1 MLNRTASPADLS
13 RTLEAKSVRQPW
25 NPALHPRDS
34 KGRFI
39 ETGGIAR
46 LWSGKLARVVRALP
60 RDRVLVQDRVAD
72 GTYTGRRHSTSA
84 RWITMVARPDGSAP
98 TKNQQKVEVEDARR
112 EGDDQRGL
120 GLSRDDQGDPD
131 TPDEPHR
138 ADDDGNDIG
147 DDIGDDDGDAPDDGD
162 DQDEPDNGHHEVDT
176 EALPNRK
183 ATKDG
188 ARFEDTAAVR
198 RHFLDLAQRPEAN
211 APALRRL
218 AGDEDLQIIPSGGLV
233 TIRDDANGR
242 WYLTSTGTGGYL
254 DVGDFGTREEAEAAG
269 EYIHD
274 TVRNGHIAPGEFNE
288 PIDFSDPDI
297 AKWFLK
303 WRSPQ
308 GEDAEQG
315 IRRAISDFH
324 ASRKNGDTP
333 AAPAPKRTR
342 AQPRGRFTTLQQAR
356 ANWAQRADAL
366 RASGAKEDRSTAQDL
381 DSLAKEQRLKL
392 VGDGQFVARRV
403 EDDWYLYATGS
414 GQQMSWWF
422 DRQADA
428 KGFAEHIVGTLKDK
442 DGNALDFSD
451 PKFAEYRGK
460 WRSAKGRDYHQEWT
474 VARALWDQE
483 HPPKHSIASARL
495 AETLRRRPFGDD
507 EDQTPQTDTAEESA
521 PDTVD
526 APEDAQAQP
535 AADPATQNVPADQE
549 VPETAPEDDV
559 QPDETP
565 EPPAADGR
573 PAGVPEDAEPVE
585 GVDSYWTTWSSGNVT
600 VYGPD
605 GKLVGRVVGSYSD
618 RHATVDG
625 VHIPIGD
632 SLSSADQIIARHH
645 IATTD
650 PAQADHVHLA
660 WTTHKGKRVIAIR
673 GTIKNDAR
681 DDRAVG
687 VAGKLAWSPVQNARI
702 TGTQWKP
709 ETRDR
714 KAAQVLAAF
723 ARQGRNVRITD
734 EDANTST
741 DAPEQLDEDTKKLR
755 AMSDADLRGHSENLK
770 IHARVATTPAR
781 KQKARAA
788 LQKIDAELDRRR
800 IASQNNHDDD
810 QGGDGQAAKPSPQ
823 ERAAAMSDD
832 DLTQAI
838 SSSER
843 DRSTYGSR
851 RGDLLNEDEQAQ
863 YADRRR
869 RTNDRLSPFGNP
881 EDLSDNELAAYAKE
895 LETRKR
901 THQLSTSNQRE
912 EDIAPERDLANEL
925 NDRLETAETEQQA
938 RQLRDIEKRPPVQ
951 DLDDGALEKEF
962 QRLPIRL
969 RRLGTEQNEVLS
981 ARRHAVYEER
991 QNRKANVYRNGPEP
1005 TGLSDGDLD
1014 KEFRD
1019 LHKNR
1024 NLASGRERE
1033 ALEERLKALFD
1044 EQNRRGAEGRER
1056 TVSRADT
1063 REDPMRSGGYGTS
1076 VRVDGNDYGKVVYS
1090 EHGSPYAGGH
1100 KAGWNAQLG
1109 THGRILGAYPTM
1121 TEALAAL
1128 VDSYDT
1134 DPDTEPVRLYGSV
1147 RRVWVPKMF
1156 FELYQSSRRADSFK
1170 SASKER
1176 QTLYALFKGHGYGW
1190 SDGSNPL
1197 TGKIGKGANLDVPE
1211 GLLAEFQRVT
1221 DELSREMMLRASD
1234 RELDSSDRSKA
1245 KTRLASIN
1253 AALHGIDG
1261 QRTVVRKDGG
1271 DDDRKVISREE
1282 IEAQQAALRAAL
1294 GTDEGADSEH
1304 LQPGGQGPLDEVPA
1318 AGAGGDDRSGDVLP
1332 EQGPGDRDGD
1342 SGGRGGT
1349 GADRAGRDGVRG
1361 PGGSDQADQGERDGA
1376 GAARPAAGAGADGRG
1391 ADDAQPGDAGSEGDA
1406 GRGVRHVAPRFR
1418 PNPADAA
1425 TKGPVQ
1431 RAAANVEAIRVLK
1444 RLEQENRPATE
1455 KEKVTLAR
1463 WSGWGSVPIMFAGE
1477 PNEKEPRYQQ
1487 GGARYGKFA
1496 QDFDRWAEYR
1506 DPRTMLQNEL
1516 TPLEWRQASRGTLS
1530 MHYTPQPI
1538 AEAMW
1543 DGLKALGFD
1552 RGDVLEAG
1560 SGAGTFFGVSP
1571 DGARLTGIELDPT
1584 TARIAQAIYPDA
1596 NVLNEN
1602 FAETDA
1608 HPGSFDASI
1617 GNVPFASVPFGDKR
1631 YPAESLHNGFITKE
1645 LALTRPGGITLLIT
1659 SRHTLDSKGDKAR
1672 KQIAK
1677 YGDLIGAVRLPSGV
1691 FNDAGTSVV
1700 TDVLVLRRRADG
1712 EEPGDTSWLNAPER
1726 KIGDVREHVN
1736 AYFTAH
1742 PDHVLGDLATES
1754 SPYGPRLTVK
1764 GEPAKAADQLRDAL
1778 QGIAAQ
1784 ALADGNGYQ
1793 PHPDGDDRPPVL
1805 LQTARQKHAN
1815 DWTGRLYEGDDGQ
1828 LYQHVNGG
1836 NPVTVAPSDG
1846 RTDQL
1851 RALMQLR
1858 DVAAELRELDRKND
1872 EDDRAE
1878 KLRAQLRD
1886 LHTAYVD
1893 TYGPLSKPGQ
1903 TRSMKT
1909 GTRPDGK
1916 EERTPTAWGYFRS
1929 DPDAGSVLALERW
1942 DADKG
1947 EPILSRVFNERAA
1960 ARRQPLT
1967 RTDDPKAA
1975 LAAVV
1980 AATGE
1985 VDLGEVSRLLNL
1997 NPQDAVQALGNEVF
2011 TNPSTGRLELAGA
2024 YLSGP
2029 VRDKLEAAR
2038 RAAEQDPAFAVNVA
2052 SLTAVQPTDRTIG
2065 EFTPEMGAHW
2075 TPPELLQGFLREYL
2089 GDRTLRVAHDD
2100 RYGWML
2106 YTGKVPQ
2113 ANNVMYGVQANDKKG
2128 TRGKGAVD
2136 IARAILGHGSL
2147 TIYRDDKRRDV
2158 DEETSRLVRQK
2169 ADQMRSEFAKYA
2181 TANADRLTRLTD
2193 SYNKIMNGHVVRSY
2207 DGMSP
2212 SLEGFTPDRTPHS
2225 WQLSGAARMQFERSV
2240 VLAHEVGLGKTS
2252 TLVMGTQALRAS
2264 GQIEKPFAVVPDHL
2278 AQQWY
2283 DEARFLYPNAEIHLI
2298 TSADLADGRR
2308 DSTLEWLRANKS
2320 DLVIFTEPAFGS
2332 IKMSPEA
2339 QDDYEFRELEAL
2351 REQLDRQYEDA
2362 DNPNHPFIVAKIEQR
2377 IATVQNRI
2385 SKNAAPMR
2393 TPGETYWDDLGFD
2406 YAVIDEAHRYKGVG
2420 FRSKEGGGDP
2430 ATVRGIDLHQKLT
2443 DLHRR
2448 RAGRATVTLATG
2460 TPLSN
2465 SITEQYTMLALAAP
2479 WVLDAYKA
2487 GAPDLWA
2494 ATFGR
2499 KTLRVE
2505 NAPDGSGLRIVER
2518 FSEFHNRRA
2527 MKTMWGLVADT
2538 KRADDV
2544 GIPRP
2549 KVKGGSPSLV
2559 LIDSTKD
2566 QAKRLKK
2573 LVGRGR
2579 AIHMGEPQQ
2588 IRNRKGALVD
2598 DNMLA
2603 VSGEGTSVALD
2614 PRLVDPKAPAGNKLR
2629 AVAAKHVE
2637 RYHRHKDRT
2646 YKTYYGST
2654 EDHPTPGA
2662 LQMIFLNEG
2671 VPGGDN
2677 KGSFDA
2683 YAALRDLMV
2692 QGGIPAEKIA
2702 FVQDHKKS
2710 GKPEEVAELF
2720 RKARDGDIAV
2730 LIGSSSVAGTGMNAQ
2745 NRMVSLT
2752 HVDLDWGAAQMEQ
2765 RNGRILRYGNQ
2776 NDEVEIDI
2784 FATKGSLD
2792 GWKAGF
2798 VAAKAEGLVD
2808 IQRPDMADSDTR
2820 DTVTELDVDY
2830 PDYETMEAEIGG
2842 NPYMSQLMKARRA
2855 LRDLEI
2861 DQHNEAAERVRR
2873 QETLAD
2879 LQQELTAT
2887 RDGITRR
2894 EEALPRIRDVRDSF
2908 AMNLGGLSYTER
2920 SDAAAALHRQVTTQL
2935 LEHDRDGMGR
2945 WKVLGQ
2951 FGGLDV
2957 GVRTERRADGK
2968 LVAHVG
2974 FPDLARSDFERGPED
2989 LKKKGAGSG
2998 MLTRLT
3004 NALDKAPALQQ
3015 ADRARMPELDEQI
3028 ALLQSAQAAADFT
3041 PQIEHAR
3048 ARANLLDNVVGR
3060 VSDLDKLPEI
3070 DEDELD
3076 KKLTKAQRRD
3086 VVEERQ
3092 QARIPLQEAVAATVA
3107 RLEEFDR
3114 EHPEPERTEKPQEPD
3129 RVRLSTEEVAQ
3140 TLSSLRGDIEGKP
3153 EGPAEPLKHAWDR
3166 PELFVTLTM
3175 PSALADF
3182 LNVDETAAMED
3193 PDTRK
3198 ALTEAVPG
3206 RNGTLKVTGPIG
3218 VHRALL
3224 QWAWMLEGGDGL
3236 ESDPSEVRA
3245 FKAYSKRVDE
3255 AEVELRRRRA
3265 KQDAAA
3271 APKEE
3276 GRDAPGAAADT
3287 DSVTPPPAPGAS
3299 IDEETPE
3306 EEGAE
3311 GPAPVQGGA
3320 LIAGRFQFNEPV
3332 TDPDGQGWYVNSE
3345 NPDGTVNVGN
3355 GPSHTTFK
3363 PDELTSARKDTPDT
3377 ADVPEADSPAS
3388 DDTVILD
3395 RDEVAQQLDDIRP
3408 EGTKAPSGMADQEIA
3423 DEIVGLMERE
3433 MADGELTGAD
3443 RTRMAVLEAEKDRR
3457 AGRTPKSEPKKP
3469 EPAAPESG
3477 LFDVDEPET
3486 QAPAVADPN
3495 NPLDQPDDEFGT
3507 PDMFADH
3514 EGRDTARLRP
3524 VQMRTP
3530 ADLAEGDRYTDAD
3543 GRTHTV
3549 AEPPRLT
3556 GRGRVRIVTNDGEE
3570 RFYNRD
3576 AELQLRY
3583 PDEEITDARDEPTP
3597 DVREGDAPEDGTAD
3611 DRDAGNTPAVPR
3623 DEDTT
3628 RDEAPE
3634 PEPQDNAQQPEDIQ
3648 RQDQEDEER
3657 DDERNR
3663 RGRDT
3668 DADAASPGG
3677 APQGAG
3683 GGPQTPNAPNSG
3695 RDESSTDANEPDA
3708 QDDEDDRDR
3717 RRRRRRRGN
3726 GGTGGQGPGALGGPG
3741 LPRPSLPHLP
3751 QIPASSGGG
3760 DGAGRDGGDSGPDG
3774 TPPRTVGDLRDVWR
3788 RGDRLTADE
3797 NTPERRAFL
3806 TQLADNPTLTMSSGG
3821 GLVTWT
3827 DDTTD
3832 GPGGVRQWR
3841 FAQARNG
3848 GRLGKISVSARNAEE
3863 ARELAD
3869 RFEDITDEN
3878 RLPIDWHQ
3886 PLTGDAIAQWRDD
3899 EGRPLPE
3906 ALRAV
3911 RDAFL
3916 QDRERDSAPQAQPEP
3931 AVLPD
3936 EPQPAALPDSLNDM
3950 SDDDLA
3956 AAWGTGLAEADQMRV
3971 MEEMDRRDNA
3981 DKRVRDAI
3989 PATPADDAEEVR
4001 RRGEAMDAALGFGTT
4016 DVTRRPQTREERLQ
4030 REFQDL
4036 DEARYSAAIDATNGY
4051 FFSNASRRLPPVG
4064 ERDLFSG
4071 GNLSRFGRWRD
4082 YASEELIEWFDN
4094 NGGRL
4099 TYNQFKQKRRAD
4111 EKIERDQHEEE
4122 QRLAAAAADATTGTN
4137 DTAGPSADGID
4148 LPSFTL
4154 TPESE
4159 EDGAIRFGGASQ
4171 VRAFADR
4178 AELRPAADNDTFDV
4192 WMDGRRIGTVRNVN
4206 RRSDDREPMWDATPL
4221 LTISHDHNS
4230 RSSSRD
4236 LAVANLVV
4244 RALQNPAD
4252 ATSPDQDTW
4261 DAVKIHLAGR
4271 YPELPELPDSLSKDP
4286 AVKERYDSL
4295 VQLVESFRTQQTTN
4309 GDLKQDLEHARDEF
4323 EWLRDTLS
4331 AAQGKRQDRDMLKDL
4346 ENRSFWASYLRDG
4359 FAPDDENRTAPE
4371 ARAAEPSGQAPATPD
4386 AADTSTDTPSTDA
4399 APEPARSDD
4408 ADQPVAPADQP
4419 PAADTTAGTAE
4430 TPRDGRAP
4438 DAGIAH
4444 EANRDDDSA
4453 TARTSADDTTTPD
4466 AGAARAPRPEPEPSQ
4481 TPDSTDEETSEPEP
4495 RPEPEPIGGQPAHWA
4510 SVDQLQPGDMARID
4524 GTTRRGRAVT
4534 LAGYVLDTPERV
4546 TVTRRGRTEDMWRT
4560 TIGESPDGRTG
4571 GRSTVYTPLNA
4582 SAARAEAPENTAPGT
4597 PASGAQGDVISGDL
4611 PDTIATD
4618 TRGRGL
4624 FPGSRVTGNG
4634 DREGTVT
4641 GVTDTT
4647 VSVRWT
4653 DGDTDNG
4660 VAPTSLT
4667 VDDTDD
4673 RRPAGWTSTGQRV
4686 RPGHVVSD
4694 ENGALLGPVDEAN
4707 GDRITVTTAEGTI
4720 TRDAADLRVVGEV
4733 RDDTPETA
4741 PVTGISEPT
4750 ADEVNKGDI
4759 IVLDLDG
4766 APTTVEV
4773 LNTNRVGDRVT
4784 IDYVDTTTGELGT
4797 IDMDATAV
4805 VHKAEGPNGAAPD
4818 LGPDDAPAPDDDLT
4832 VHEPLPALDPVTGPT
4847 VDPDLTTA
4855 DRDAI
4860 ADQGNSP
4867 EDDPDAQQAAARL
4880 GADLPVTP
4888 EQATALAAQLRANAD
4903 PATTEGRAALRA
4915 ADHLDR
4921 AASRTAP
4928 EGLDRPRPSNAAQI
4942 SEGDVIA
4949 MPDERRGD
4957 EVHVYR
4963 VIDVEEGPG
4972 GVRSL
4977 LLEDENRQWKRRIVH
4992 AAMPV
4997 WQLPEPEPDTTD
5009 SNVPDPTPAPA
5020 PRDPNPP
5027 IASVRRQ
5034 IVADHSRTV
5043 AMRIIDE
5050 AVAGTEPPGDIHA
5063 LREQIA
5069 QRLTPDALQ
5078 DARNAARQDANA
5090 ALNAAGI
5097 TGRDHAAVQ
5106 QALRR
5111 AREKAHERTV
5121 RAALRTINDLE
5132 PLPGEPN
5139 EDLAQRAAG
5148 LLRLIPDQVD
5158 VPSPSRRRNAPDGDG
5173 AADATTH
5180 VDDAVTALLRQLEE
5194 AGADPA
5200 DIDALTRLLTAQL
5213 DGTRQATARRI
5224 VRRAATAPDAGPQ
5237 PGLLARVI
5245 ALLGRMGRR
5254 LIELVKAAA
5263 QKIAELWRNNRDR
5276 LSRLKAFLRRLVRR
5290 VRDWPES
5297 RRLARL
5303 HAALD
5308 LPDVDGESLAARVSQ
5323 WAALLPEQGR
5333 FGQAS
5338 RRVSWWRP
5346 TTWAQLAAGRLPGRS
5361 SETRW
5366 VPDRASDGGP
5376 GLTAL
5381 RHMAALRAA
5390 GTDVDQEVTRRLAD
5404 ALGDDFGGDPHG
5416 TLQHAD
5422 DYMAATERRLLNL
5435 QAARGSST
5443 IQDPDVDVEIAA
5455 ARMEAAAARRE
5466 WEELRTRNAAAVP
5479 DAVAAALA
5487 DIRDLGPQGNAGIV
5501 FGPDTTPDAERAVR
5515 GAQRLIPRDWLAT
5528 PDGRR
5533 LTAVDGDA
5541 GRYEPDARRATVAD
5555 LGDEGVGTAAYVL
5568 AQHLAG
5574 HLPDLDAAQ
5583 RAFWF
5588 TRTHT
5593 GRPGAR
5599 TLDRTALGRLLAQQQ
5614 TQTDTG
5620 DSLARSLQ
5628 AMFTGDWYEDDDLR
5642 AFLLGLLATR

>member
-1 MLNRTASPADLS
+1 MLNRTASSVDLS
-13 RTLEAKSVRQPW
+13 RALETKSVRRPW
-25 NPALHPRDS
+25 NSALHPRDS

-98 TKNQQKVEVEDARR
+98 TKNQQKVEAEDSRR
-112 EGDDQRGL
+112 EGDDRRGL

-131 TPDEPHR
+131 TADEPHG

-147 DDIGDDDGDAPDDGD
+147 GDDGAPDDGD

-183 ATKDG
+183 AAKDG

-233 TIRDDANGR
+233 TTRDDASGR

-254 DVGDFGTREEAEAAG
+254 DVGDFATREEAEAAG

-274 TVRNGHIAPGEFNE
+274 TVRNGHIMPGEFNE

-297 AKWFLK
+297 AKWFLN
-303 WRSPQ
+303 WRSTQ

-315 IRRAISDFH
+315 IRRAITDFH
-324 ASRKNGDTP
+324 ASRKNGNSP
-333 AAPAPKRTR
+333 VAPAPKRTR
-342 AQPRGRFTTLQQAR
+342 TQPRGRFTTLQQAR
-356 ANWAQRADAL
+356 ANWTQQADTL
-366 RASGAKEDRSTAQDL
+366 RATGDDKDRSTARDL
-381 DSLAKEQRLKL
+381 DSLAKDQRLKL

-403 EDDWYLYATGS
+403 EDDWYLYATGN

-428 KGFAEHIVGTLKDK
+428 KGFAEHIVGALRDK

-451 PKFAEYRGK
+451 PKFAEYRGQ
-460 WRSAKGRDYHQEWT
+460 WRSAEGRDYHQEWT
-474 VARALWDQE
+474 AARALWDQE

-507 EDQTPQTDTAEESA
+507 EDQTPQTETPEQSA
-521 PDTVD
+521 PTPQEETPEQPTPGTDD
-526 APEDAQAQP
+526 APEDTQAQP
-535 AADPATQNVPADQE
+535 AAEPESQNVPADQE
-549 VPETAPEDDV
+549 IPETEPEDDV

-565 EPPAADGR
+565 GPPAADGR

-585 GVDSYWTTWSSGNVT
+585 GVDGYWTTWSSGNVT

-605 GKLVGRVVGSYSD
+605 GKLVGRVVGSYGD

-734 EDANTST
+734 EDANTSA

-755 AMSDADLRGHSENLK
+755 AMSDVDLRGHSENLK
-770 IHARVATTPAR
+770 IHARVATTPTR

-800 IASQNNHDDD
+800 IASQSNDVDG
-810 QGGDGQAAKPSPQ
+810 QGDDGQAAKPSPQ

-832 DLTQAI
+832 DLAQAI
-838 SSSER
+838 SSSES

-869 RTNDRLSPFGNP
+869 RTNERLSRFGNP
-881 EDLSDNELAAYAKE
+881 EDLSDDELAAYAKE
-895 LETRKR
+895 LEARKR

-912 EDIAPERDLANEL
+912 EDISPERDLSNEL
-925 NDRLETAETEQQA
+925 SDRLETAETEQQA

-951 DLDDGALEKEF
+951 DLGDSALETEF
-962 QRLPIRL
+962 VRLPVRL
-969 RRLGTEQNEVLS
+969 RRLGKEQNEILS
-981 ARRHAVYEER
+981 ARRSAVYEER

-1014 KEFRD
+1014 KEFRG

-1024 NLASGRERE
+1024 NLTSGREKE
-1033 ALEERLKALFD
+1033 ALEERLKAVFD

-1063 REDPMRSGGYGTS
+1063 REDPTRSGGYGTS
-1076 VRVDGNDYGKVVYS
+1076 VRVDDNDYGKVVYS

-1261 QRTVVRKDGG
+1261 QRTAVRKDGG

-1332 EQGPGDRDGD
+1332 EQGQGDRDSD

-1349 GADRAGRDGVRG
+1349 GADRAGGDGVRG

-1376 GAARPAAGAGADGRG
+1376 GAARPAAGAGAGDRG

-1431 RAAANVEAIRVLK
+1431 RAAANVEAVRVLK

-1463 WSGWGSVPIMFAGE
+1463 WSGWGSVPIMFAAE

-1506 DPRTMLQNEL
+1506 DLRTMLQNEL

-1543 DGLKALGFD
+1543 DGLKALGFE

-1608 HPGSFDASI
+1608 HPGTFDASI

-1672 KQIAK
+1672 KQISK
-1677 YGDLIGAVRLPSGV
+1677 YGDLVGAVRLPSGV
-1691 FNDAGTSVV
+1691 FTDAGTSVV

-1742 PDHVLGDLATES
+1742 PDHILGDLATES

-1784 ALADGNGYQ
+1784 ALSDGNGYE
-1793 PHPDGDDRPPVL
+1793 PHPDGDDRLPVV
-1805 LQTARQKHAN
+1805 LQTARQQHAN

-1836 NPVTVAPSDG
+1836 NPVAVVPSDG

-1947 EPILSRVFNERAA
+1947 GPILSRVFNERAA

-1985 VDLGEVSRLLNL
+1985 VDLGEVSRLLNMD
-1997 NPQDAVQALGNEVF
+1997 PQDAVQALGNEVF
-2011 TNPSTGRLELAGA
+2011 TDPSTGRLELAGA

-2113 ANNVMYGVQANDKKG
+2113 ANNVMYGVQANEKKG
-2128 TRGKGAVD
+2128 TKGKGAVD

-2147 TIYRDDKRRDV
+2147 TVYRDDKRRDV

-2181 TANADRLTRLTD
+2181 TANADRLTSLTG

-2278 AQQWY
+2278 AQQWH

-2448 RAGRATVTLATG
+2448 RGGRATVTLATG

-2573 LVGRGR
+2573 LVARGR
-2579 AIHMGEPQQ
+2579 AIHMGEPQP

-2776 NDEVEIDI
+2776 NDEVEIDV

-2879 LQQELTAT
+2879 LQQELTDT

-2894 EEALPRIRDVRDSF
+2894 EEALPRIRDVRGSF

-2920 SDAAAALHRQVTTQL
+2920 SDASAALHRQVTTQL
-2935 LEHDRDGMGR
+2935 LEHDRDGMGP
-2945 WKVLGQ
+2945 WKVLGE

-3048 ARANLLDNVVGR
+3048 ARANLLDDVVGR
-3060 VSDLDKLPEI
+3060 VADLDKLPEI

-3076 KKLTKAQRRD
+3076 KKLTKAQRRT

-3092 QARIPLQEAVAATVA
+3092 QARVPLQEAVAATVA
-3107 RLEEFDR
+3107 KLEEFDLA
-3114 EHPEPERTEKPQEPD
+3114 HPAPERTEKPQEPEQD

-3140 TLSSLRGDIEGKP
+3140 TLSSLRGDIEDKP
-3153 EGPAEPLKHAWDR
+3153 DDPAEPLKHAWDR

-3198 ALTEAVPG
+3198 ALTEAMPG

-3255 AEVELRRRRA
+3255 AEAELKRRRA

-3276 GRDAPGAAADT
+3276 GRDAPEAAAGT
-3287 DSVTPPPAPGAS
+3287 DSVTPPPAPAAS

-3311 GPAPVQGGA
+3311 GPAPAQGDA

-3377 ADVPEADSPAS
+3377 ADVPEADTPAS
-3388 DDTVILD
+3388 GDTVTLD
-3395 RDEVAQQLDDIRP
+3395 REEVTQQLDDIRP
-3408 EGTKAPSGMADQEIA
+3408 EGTKAPSAMADQEIA

-3457 AGRTPKSEPKKP
+3457 AGRTPKSDAKKP

-3486 QAPAVADPN
+3486 QAAAVADPD

-3524 VQMRTP
+3524 VQMRNP

-3549 AEPPRLT
+3549 VEPPRLT
-3556 GRGRVRIVTNDGEE
+3556 GRGRVRIITNDGEE
-3570 RFYNRD
+3570 RFYDRD

-3583 PDEEITDARDEPTP
+3583 PDEEITDN
-3597 DVREGDAPEDGTAD
+3597 
-3611 DRDAGNTPAVPR
+3611 RDADNTPAAPR

-3634 PEPQDNAQQPEDIQ
+3634 PEPQDNAQQPEDTQ

-3663 RGRDT
+3663 RGPDP

-3677 APQGAG
+3677 APEGAG
-3683 GGPQTPNAPNSG
+3683 SGPQTPNTPNSG
-3695 RDESSTDANEPDA
+3695 RDEGSTDANEPDA

-3717 RRRRRRRGN
+3717 RRRRRRN
-3726 GGTGGQGPGALGGPG
+3726 GGAGGQGPGAPGGPG
-3741 LPRPSLPHLP
+3741 LPRLSLPHLP
-3751 QIPASSGGG
+3751 QIPASSSGG
-3760 DGAGRDGGDSGPDG
+3760 DGAGRDGGDGGPDG

-3806 TQLADNPTLTMSSGG
+3806 AQLADNPTLTMSSGG

-3841 FAQARNG
+3841 FAQARNS

-3869 RFEDITDEN
+3869 RFEDITDGN

-3886 PLTGDAIAQWRDD
+3886 PLTGDAIAQWRDS

-3916 QDRERDSAPQAQPEP
+3916 QDRERDSASQAQPEP

-3981 DKRVRDAI
+3981 DKRVRAAI
-3989 PATPADDAEEVR
+3989 PDTPADDAEEVR
-4001 RRGEAMDAALGFGTT
+4001 RRGEAMDAALGFAAT

-4051 FFSNASRRLPPVG
+4051 FFSRNSRRLPPVG

-4071 GNLSRFGRWRD
+4071 GSLSRFRRWRD
-4082 YASEELIEWFDN
+4082 YASEELLEWYDN

-4099 TYNQFKQKRRAD
+4099 TFNQFKQKRRSD

-4122 QRLAAAAADATTGTN
+4122 QRLAAANSGET
-4137 DTAGPSADGID
+4137 SAPGIDDID

-4159 EDGAIRFGGASQ
+4159 EDAARRFGGADQ
-4171 VRAFADR
+4171 MRALAER

-4192 WMDGRRIGTVRNVN
+4192 WLDERRIGTVRVN
-4206 RRSDDREPMWDATPL
+4206 RRSDDSEAMWDATPV

-4236 LAVANLVV
+4236 TAVANLVV
-4244 RALQNPAD
+4244 RALQTPAD
-4252 ATSPDQDTW
+4252 PANPNQDTW

-4271 YPELPELPDSLSKDP
+4271 HPELPELPDSLSKDP
-4286 AVKERYDSL
+4286 AVKERYDRL
-4295 VQLVESFRTQQTTN
+4295 VQIVESFRAQQAPHGNLT
-4309 GDLKQDLEHARDEF
+4309 QDLDHARDEF
-4323 EWLRDTLS
+4323 QWLRDTL
-4331 AAQGKRQDRDMLKDL
+4331 AAAKGKRQDRDALKDL
-4346 ENRSFWASYLRDG
+4346 ENRSFWASRLRDG
-4359 FAPDDENRTAPE
+4359 FAPDGEND
-4371 ARAAEPSGQAPATPD
+4371 RAAGSPADEPDGAAPAAPDADSSPDMPPVGEIPADSDAANPQTGETDRPNTTGEAPSTPDAPRSDSTPD
-4386 AADTSTDTPSTDA
+4386 AATP
-4399 APEPARSDD
+4399 
-4408 ADQPVAPADQP
+4408 
-4419 PAADTTAGTAE
+4419 
-4430 TPRDGRAP
+4430 
-4438 DAGIAH
+4438 
-4444 EANRDDDSA
+4444 EANRDDDS
-4453 TARTSADDTTTPD
+4453 TPTHTSPDDTTAPD
-4466 AGAARAPRPEPEPSQ
+4466 AGPARAPRPTPEPTQ
-4481 TPDSTDEETSEPEP
+4481 TPDSTDEAPAEPAP
-4495 RPEPEPIGGQPAHWA
+4495 RPEPEPIGGQSAHWA
-4510 SVDQLQPGDMARID
+4510 SVGQLQPGDMARID

-4534 LAGYVLDTPERV
+4534 RAGYVLDTPERV

-4571 GRSTVYTPLNA
+4571 DRGTVYTPLNA
-4582 SAARAEAPENTAPGT
+4582 SAARAEAPDNTTPGA

-4618 TRGRGL
+4618 TRGSGL
-4624 FPGSRVTGNG
+4624 FPGSPVTGSG

-4653 DGDTDNG
+4653 DGDTDPG
-4660 VAPTSLT
+4660 VAPSSLT
-4667 VDDTDD
+4667 VDDSAGH
-4673 RRPAGWTSTGQRV
+4673 RPAGWTSTGQRV
-4686 RPGHVVSD
+4686 RPGHIVSD
-4694 ENGALLGPVDEAN
+4694 ENGALLGPVDEVN
-4707 GDRITVTTAEGTI
+4707 GDRITVTTADGTV
-4720 TRDAADLRVVGEV
+4720 TRDAANLRVVGEV

-4741 PVTGISEPT
+4741 PITGLTDSAADDLSE
-4750 ADEVNKGDI
+4750 GDI
-4759 IVLDLDG
+4759 VVLDLDG
-4766 APTTVEV
+4766 TPTTVEI
-4773 LNTNRVGDRVT
+4773 REKSRDGDRVT
-4784 IDYVDTTTGELGT
+4784 LDYVDTTTGELGT
-4797 IDMDATAV
+4797 MDMDATAV
-4805 VHKAEGPNGAAPD
+4805 VQRAEGPNGAAPD
-4818 LGPDDAPAPDDDLT
+4818 LGPDDAPATDDELT
-4832 VHEPLPALDPVTGPT
+4832 VHEPMPAIDPVTGPT
-4847 VDPDLTTA
+4847 VDPDLTQA

-4860 ADQGNSP
+4860 DEHGNSP
-4867 EDDPDAQQAAARL
+4867 EDDPDAQQAAVRL
-4880 GADLPVTP
+4880 GQDLPVTP
-4888 EQATALAAQLRANAD
+4888 EQAAALAAQLRATAD
-4903 PATTEGRAALRA
+4903 PSTTAGRAALRA
-4915 ADHLDR
+4915 ADHLDQ
-4921 AASRTAP
+4921 AAGRTAP
-4928 EGLDRPRPSNAAQI
+4928 EELDRPRPSNAAQI
-4942 SEGDVIA
+4942 GVGDVIA

-4957 EVHVYR
+4957 EVHVFR

-4977 LLEDENRQWKRRIVH
+4977 LLEDENRQWKRRTVH

-4997 WQLPEPEPDTTD
+4997 WQLPEPSPDTNNSPD
-5009 SNVPDPTPAPA
+5009 SSPA
-5020 PRDPNPP
+5020 PRDPNP
-5027 IASVRRQ
+5027 STTTVRDR
-5034 IVADHSRTV
+5034 IVADHARTV
-5043 AMRIIDE
+5043 ATRIIDE

-5069 QRLTPDALQ
+5069 QHLTPEALR
-5078 DARNAARQDANA
+5078 DARQAARQEASA
-5090 ALNAAGI
+5090 ALDAAGI
-5097 TGRDHAAVQ
+5097 TGRDRAAVQ
-5106 QALRR
+5106 RAIRR

-5132 PLPGEPN
+5132 PLPDESDK
-5139 EDLAQRAAG
+5139 DLAQRAAD

-5158 VPSPSRRRNAPDGDG
+5158 TPPRRAGTPDGDVTG
-5173 AADATTH
+5173 AVTAHA
-5180 VDDAVTALLRQLEE
+5180 DDAVTALARQLEE
-5194 AGADPA
+5194 SGVDPA
-5200 DIDALTRLLTAQL
+5200 DADALARLLTAQL
-5213 DGTRQATARRI
+5213 DGTRQATAQRI
-5224 VRRAATAPDAGPQ
+5224 VRRVAATAPDTARQ
-5237 PGLLARVI
+5237 PGFLARVI
-5245 ALLGRMGRR
+5245 ALLGRVGRR

-5263 QKIAELWRNNRDR
+5263 RKIAELWRNSRDR
-5276 LSRLKAFLRRLVRR
+5276 LSRLKAFLRRLVGR
-5290 VRDWPES
+5290 VRNWPES

-5308 LPDVDGESLAARVSQ
+5308 LPDVEGESLAARVSQ
-5323 WAALLPEQGR
+5323 WAGLLPEAGR
-5333 FGQAS
+5333 FGQTS
-5338 RRVSWWRP
+5338 HRVSWWRP
-5346 TTWAQLAAGRLPGRS
+5346 TTWADLASGRLPGRS
-5361 SETRW
+5361 GETRW
-5366 VPDRASDGGP
+5366 VPDRAADGGP
-5376 GLTAL
+5376 GLTGL

-5404 ALGDDFGGDPHG
+5404 SLGDDFSGDPHD
-5416 TLQHAD
+5416 TLRHAD
-5422 DYMAATERRLLNL
+5422 DYVASTERRLLNL
-5435 QAARGSST
+5435 QAARTGST
-5443 IQDPDVDVEIAA
+5443 IQDLDVEVEITA

-5466 WEELRTRNAAAVP
+5466 WEDLRARYAAAVP
-5479 DAVAAALA
+5479 AAVAAALA
-5487 DIRDLGPQGNAGIV
+5487 DIRDVGPQGNAGIV

-5515 GAQRLIPRDWLAT
+5515 SVQRLIPRGWLAT
-5528 PDGRR
+5528 PEGRR
-5533 LTAVDGDA
+5533 LTAVDGDE

-5555 LGDEGVGTAAYVL
+5555 LGDEGLGTAAHIL

-5574 HLPDLDAAQ
+5574 QLPDLDAAQ

-5599 TLDRTALGRLLAQQQ
+5599 RLDHSALGRLLSQQQ
-5614 TQTDTG
+5614 TQTESG